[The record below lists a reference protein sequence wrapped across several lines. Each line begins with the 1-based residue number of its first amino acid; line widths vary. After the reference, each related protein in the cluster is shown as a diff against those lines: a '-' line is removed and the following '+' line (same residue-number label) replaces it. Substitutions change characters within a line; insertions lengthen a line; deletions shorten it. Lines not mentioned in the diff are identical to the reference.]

1 MDLNDLVE
9 SIMQKDN
16 RNSARE
22 SRLGLDCEGVNLG
35 PDGEVTLVQI
45 VTPDSDIYLFDV
57 LTCPEIAPILKPIL
71 ESESILKVRK
81 EVASRKATSNNKYS
95 FTDNS

>member
-1 MDLNDLVE
+1 MDLKPILVE
-9 SIMQKDN
+9 SVEHAKATVAVL
-16 RNSARE
+16 ARE

-81 EVASRKATSNNKYS
+81 EVGVW
-95 FTDNS
+95 